1 MQIYSYDDDMYPKQP
16 VTSLS
21 TSQYVDD
28 KWIFVEPG
36 HDQRPNILP
45 DFNEK
50 TGPTFSVDSSSSPA
64 TFFNEMLPD
73 SFYDYILTC
82 TNTRAR
88 MHYESIPLSPETQN
102 KWKPVRLFFTCQ
114 YILKKLFQDLS

>member
-1 MQIYSYDDDMYPKQP
+1 LQVCSDDDRIYPNQL

-21 TSQYVDD
+21 ASQYVDD
-28 KWIFVEPG
+28 KWNFVEPG

-45 DFNEK
+45 DFKEK

-73 SFYDYILTC
+73 SLYDYILTC

-88 MHYESIPLSPETQN
+88 IHYDSIPLSPQYQE
-102 KWKPVRLFFTCQ
+102 KWKAVRLFLHV
-114 YILKKLFQDLS
+114 YIF